1 MAFITTAGQS
11 GQSVFARAVHGIA
24 EGLVT
29 YMERQSRQSQ
39 IQRLE
44 AKSDAELAA
53 MGLSRDRIV
62 AHVFRD
68 RFYF

>member
-1 MAFITTAGQS
+1 MAFTTTVGQP
-11 GQSVFARAVHGIA
+11 GQSVLTRAFHAIA
-24 EGLVT
+24 GGLVT
-29 YMERQSRQSQ
+29 YMERQSRQDQ

-53 MGLSRDRIV
+53 MGISRDRIV
-62 AHVFRD
+62 SHVFRD